1 MNTVKR
7 QLEIVTIF
15 SKDIGMKFGEE
26 KCAFLQIEKGIIKKS
41 APLNINH
48 LTIQPVA
55 DGDSYKYL
63 GIDENIT
70 YNGPLNKENV
80 SKEYLNR
87 VQKMWPSEL
96 SDFNKLIA
104 QTFELFPQKFP
115 SWLFELVLNKLMPNF
130 KMFHCC

>member
-15 SKDIGMKFGEE
+15 SKDIGTKFGEE
-26 KCAFLQIEKGIIKKS
+26 KCAFLHIEKGIKKS
-41 APLNINH
+41 SPLNINH

-55 DGDSYKYL
+55 DRDSYKYL

-70 YNGPLNKENV
+70 YNGPLNKEKV

-87 VQKMWPSEL
+87 VGKYGLRNCLIST
-96 SDFNKLIA
+96 KLLHITA
-104 QTFELFPQKFP
+104 
-115 SWLFELVLNKLMPNF
+115 
-130 KMFHCC
+130 FHYLL